1 MQTEFPALLNVF
13 ETDYELQYSES
24 YTGAIHQEAT
34 IEGYQ
39 YCTFLDRAFRSH
51 IRKFQQFCIDNRMY
65 CSYYLFFQRGTKWL
79 KDTVH
84 LRWQRF
90 WNFFFHIKVR
100 IIILS
105 VISTK
110 NFVKYWN
117 AHELF
122 AKTYIEMHANYL
134 RKRIFEMNSLARQS
148 VNSQLLHV
156 NINDA
161 WRVSCGEIHCGPWI
175 SIAQTSPDFV
185 CTWKHL
191 LSVCV

>member
-65 CSYYLFFQRGTKWL
+65 YSYYLFFQRGTKWL

-90 WNFFFHIKVR
+90 WNFFFSYQSKNYYFICNFHEKFCKILKRTR
-100 IIILS
+100 IIC
-105 VISTK
+105 K
-110 NFVKYWN
+110 NLYWN
-117 AHELF
+117 ARELF
-122 AKTYIEMHANYL
+122 TKTYFWNE
-134 RKRIFEMNSLARQS
+134 FF
-148 VNSQLLHV
+148 
-156 NINDA
+156 
-161 WRVSCGEIHCGPWI
+161 
-175 SIAQTSPDFV
+175 SPPE
-185 CTWKHL
+185 CE
-191 LSVCV
+191 